1 MPSAENRPS
10 AALADPAAAADG
22 AGVAPNPPLVCPKML
37 LLPAVVDSLAVK
49 PVPNPPPPPL
59 FAVEE
64 KLNPEAEPNPEEAA
78 GALEVAALKENEA
91 AEGAEEAAD
100 EEEPNPEGGC
110 VGTTGALPK
119 PAEEDG
125 AAVEPNPLL
134 EAAKLNV
141 LAWTG
146 APNPTETESFIKE
159 GQQQWTAMSLNLH
172 QQVTFNLIVLEYC
185 FSYLLL

>member
-1 MPSAENRPS
+1 MPSGENRPS
-10 AALADPAAAADG
+10 AAPSADPAAAADG
-22 AGVAPNPPLVCPKML
+22 AGLAPNPPLVCPKML
-37 LLPAVVDSLAVK
+37 LPPAVVDSLAAK
-49 PVPNPPPPPL
+49 PLPNPPPPPL

-78 GALEVAALKENEA
+78 GALEVGALKEKEA

-110 VGTTGALPK
+110 VGTTEALPK
-119 PAEEDG
+119 PVEDDG

-134 EAAKLNV
+134 EVVKLNV

-146 APNPTETESFIKE
+146 APNPTGTERCSKE
-159 GQQQWTAMSLNLH
+159 EQQQR
-172 QQVTFNLIVLEYC
+172 V
-185 FSYLLL
+185 